1 MMVTVKQLLQHG
13 RVELLMVWTQD
24 GGLISLLLLSY
35 EHFASCL
42 LGNARKWKEKG
53 VILFYLIIIGSLGEK
68 LKEVYINLIKVIFYK
83 VKL

>member
-1 MMVTVKQLLQHG
+1 M
-13 RVELLMVWTQD
+13 
-24 GGLISLLLLSY
+24 ISLLLLSY

-83 VKL
+83 VKLENILYVTQNNNKTSFS